1 MTGQVMT
8 HMSRRRLLAAAAGLA
23 AATALAACGEEES
36 TPAPAPQAASTPAPA
51 AAPVPADAAEDK
63 PMEEAMELSGT
74 ILADGS
80 STVGP
85 VTQAVAEEFTKIYP
99 NVRIPVGISG
109 SGGGF
114 SKFCIGETDLSN
126 ASRAIKETETATCAE
141 NGIGF
146 TELTGAFDGL
156 AVLTNPQADWV
167 DCLTVDELNKIW
179 GPAAEDNI
187 TSWAQVRDGFPDED
201 LVLYGPG
208 VDSGTF
214 DYFTDAIN
222 GEEGLSRGDFTPS
235 EDDNVLVQGIAGDA
249 SATGFF
255 GLAYYA
261 ANADRLKLV
270 AVDGG
275 AGCILPSES
284 TVNDGSYSPLSRP
297 LFFYVSTQAAERPE
311 VEAFIRFYLENA
323 KNVAADV
330 GYVALPD
337 AMYAEELA
345 KFESR

>member
-1 MTGQVMT
+1 MKQL
-8 HMSRRRLLAAAAGLA
+8 SRRRLLAAGAGFAAV
-23 AATALAACGEEES
+23 TALAACGEEE
-36 TPAPAPQAASTPAPA
+36 APAPAPA
-51 AAPVPADAAEDK
+51 AAAPAPADAMEDTAAD
-63 PMEEAMELSGT
+63 EGAMVELSGT

-99 NVRIPVGISG
+99 NVRVPVGISG

-114 SKFCIGETDLSN
+114 EKFCIGETDLSN
-126 ASRAIKETETATCAE
+126 ASRAIKDSEVATCQE

-146 TELTGAFDGL
+146 VELTVAFDGL
-156 AVLTNPQADWV
+156 AVLANPSNTWA
-167 DCLTVDELNKIW
+167 DCLTVEELNRIW
-179 GPAAEDNI
+179 GPEAEDNI
-187 TSWAQVRDGFPDED
+187 TNWSQVRDGFPNED

-214 DYFTDAIN
+214 DYFTDVIN
-222 GEEGLSRGDFTPS
+222 GDEGLSRGDFTAS

-249 SATGFF
+249 SSTGFF

-270 AVDGG
+270 GVDGG
-275 AGCILPSES
+275 SGCILPSEA
-284 TVNDGSYSPLSRP
+284 TVNDGTYSPLSRP
-297 LFFYVSTQAAERPE
+297 LFFYVSKQAAERPE
-311 VEAFIRFYLENA
+311 VEAFIHFYLENA
-323 KNVAADV
+323 KDVAADV

-337 AMYAEELA
+337 AMYAEQLEI
-345 KFESR
+345 FNNR

>member
-1 MTGQVMT
+1 M
-8 HMSRRRLLAAAAGLA
+8 AAGAGFA
-23 AATALAACGEEES
+23 AVTALAACGEEEAAA
-36 TPAPAPQAASTPAPA
+36 PAPAAAAPAPA
-51 AAPVPADAAEDK
+51 AAPDPEPAPADAVEDAAADDGA
-63 PMEEAMELSGT
+63 MMELSGT

-99 NVRIPVGISG
+99 NVRVPVGISG

-114 SKFCIGETDLSN
+114 KKFCIGETDLSN
-126 ASRAIKETETATCAE
+126 VSRAIKDTEIATCEE
-141 NGIGF
+141 NGIKF
-146 TELTGAFDGL
+146 VELTVAFDGL
-156 AVLTNPQADWV
+156 AVLANPSNTWV

-179 GPAAEDNI
+179 GPESEDEI
-187 TSWAQVRDGFPDED
+187 TNWSQVRDGFPDEE

-214 DYFTDAIN
+214 DYFTDVIN
-222 GEEGLSRGDFTPS
+222 GDEGLSRGDFTPS
-235 EDDNVLVQGIAGDA
+235 EDDNVLVQGIAGDS

-270 AVDGG
+270 GVDGG
-275 AGCILPSES
+275 TGCILPSES
-284 TVNDGSYSPLSRP
+284 TVNDGTYSPLSRP
-297 LFFYVSTQAAERPE
+297 LFFYVSKPAAERPE
-311 VEAFIRFYLENA
+311 VEAFIHFYLENA
-323 KNVAADV
+323 KDVAADV

-337 AMYAEELA
+337 AMYAEQLEI
-345 KFESR
+345 FNSR